1 MKKFLP
7 RDTMAKMSLNCN
19 EINLI
24 LNELNLQGAFIQDI
38 TQPGYDTMAFYLYKE
53 GQAKTLVVC
62 TANNAT
68 RINETRR
75 KITKNDKPL
84 RFMEFLKS
92 KIKGAKILSCA
103 QIGLERIIKFELGHG
118 DELFNMYVR
127 LWSAAANIIL
137 CGPDNKILDT
147 MFRRPQKGE
156 VTGGLF
162 DENALI
168 KSAKKK
174 AAQEGTQAQDGAAQT
189 NASPK
194 NGAGN
199 FCAPNDSSARF
210 PVRDF
215 LDVQEEVSRLHPD
228 WPPLTFNQKVDW
240 FYSERASALSRDAL
254 LEKAK
259 AWYEAR
265 HSRQEAALERL
276 QKKKADFENSGKN
289 KHWGDLILSNA
300 HLLDGSS
307 NFLECEDYQSG
318 ATVQIKIDPK
328 ISAQANAARYYDL
341 YKKELS
347 GAEELKDEI
356 ELSQKKLAALDKA
369 YQEILNEKNPI
380 HIEQLLRKDSAPKQ
394 KIKKTHPGLDYTVN
408 GWYILVGRDAN
419 ENDELLRR
427 HVKGSDMWLHTR
439 DCPGGYVFVK
449 YRAGK
454 TIPLDILLDAG
465 NLAVYFSKARKNGK
479 ADLYYTQV
487 KHLRRAKNGPKGLVL
502 PTQEKNLSVTL
513 DPARLKR
520 LEALKQ
526 ENEL

>member
-1 MKKFLP
+1 
-7 RDTMAKMSLNCN
+7 MSLNCN
-19 EINLI
+19 EINAI
-24 LNELNLQGAFIQDI
+24 LDELNLEGSFIQDI
-38 TQPGYDTMAFYLYKE
+38 IQPGYDTIALYTYKE
-53 GQAKTLVVC
+53 GTAKTILIC
-62 TANNAT
+62 AGHEAT
-68 RINETRR
+68 RINETKR
-75 KITKNDKPL
+75 KIPKNEKPL

-92 KIKGAKILSCA
+92 KIRGAKILSCR

-118 DELFNMYVR
+118 DAAYNMFVR

-137 CGPDNKILDT
+137 CDQENKILDT

-156 VTGGLF
+156 VTGGRF
-162 DENALI
+162 EPPEPAPQ
-168 KSAKKK
+168 KK
-174 AAQEGTQAQDGAAQT
+174 E
-189 NASPK
+189 
-194 NGAGN
+194 
-199 FCAPNDSSARF
+199 F
-210 PVRDF
+210 PIRDF
-215 LDVQEEVSRLHPD
+215 ADVEEEILQKHPD
-228 WPPLTFNQKVDW
+228 WAPLSFNQKVDW
-240 FYSERASALSRDAL
+240 FYSERASCLSREAL

-259 AWYEAR
+259 SWYESR
-265 HSRQEAALERL
+265 RSRQEAALERL
-276 QKKKADFENSGKN
+276 QKKKADFENREQK

-300 HLLDGSS
+300 HKISGSS
-307 NFLECEDYQSG
+307 SFLECQDYESG

-341 YKKELS
+341 YKKESS
-347 GAEELKDEI
+347 GAEELKTEI

-380 HIEQLLRKDSAPKQ
+380 RIEQLLRKDSAPKQ
-394 KIKKTHPGLDYTVN
+394 KTKKTHPGLDYTVN

-427 HVKGSDMWLHTR
+427 HAKGSDMWLHTR
-439 DCPGGYVFVK
+439 DCPGGYVFIK

-502 PTQEKNLSVTL
+502 PTQEKNLSITL

-520 LEALKQ
+520 LEALKS

>member
-1 MKKFLP
+1 
-7 RDTMAKMSLNCN
+7 MSLNCN

-24 LNELNLQGAFIQDI
+24 LSELNLAGSFIQDI
-38 TQPGYDTMAFYLYKE
+38 IQPGFDTLALYAYKE
-53 GQAKTLVVC
+53 GSAKTILVC
-62 TANNAT
+62 AANGAT

-75 KITKNDKPL
+75 KIPKNEKPL

-92 KIKGAKILSCA
+92 RIRGAKILSCA
-103 QIGLERIIKFELGHG
+103 QIGLERVIKLELAHG
-118 DELFNMYVR
+118 DDSFNMFVR

-137 CGPDNKILDT
+137 CDKENKILDT

-168 KSAKKK
+168 ESAKKK
-174 AAQEGTQAQDGAAQT
+174 QEALQDKDG
-189 NASPK
+189 
-194 NGAGN
+194 
-199 FCAPNDSSARF
+199 ARF
-210 PVRDF
+210 PIRDF
-215 LDVQEEVSRLHPD
+215 AQVQEEVSRLHPD

-240 FYSERASALSRDAL
+240 FYSESASALSRDAL

-259 AWYEAR
+259 AWHTQHR
-265 HSRQEAALERL
+265 TKQEAALERL
-276 QKKKADFENSGKN
+276 KSKKASFENCGQK

-300 HLLDGSS
+300 HLIDGSS

-328 ISAQANAARYYDL
+328 KSAQENAAHYYEL
-341 YKKELS
+341 YKKEAS
-347 GAEELKDEI
+347 GAEELKAEI
-356 ELSQKKLAALDKA
+356 ELSQKKIAALDKA
-369 YQEILNEKNPI
+369 YQEILNEKNPVR
-380 HIEQLLRKDSAPKQ
+380 IEQLLRKDSAPKQ
-394 KIKKTHPGLDYTVN
+394 KIKKAHPGLDYTVN

-439 DCPGGYVFVK
+439 DCPGGYVFIK

-454 TIPLDILLDAG
+454 TVPLDILLDAG

-520 LEALKQ
+520 LELARQGDDL
-526 ENEL
+526 

>member
-1 MKKFLP
+1 
-7 RDTMAKMSLNCN
+7 MSLNCN

-24 LNELNLQGAFIQDI
+24 LSELDLAGSFVQDI
-38 TQPGYDTMAFYLYKE
+38 VQPGYDTIALYVYKE
-53 GQAKTLVVC
+53 GAAKTILIC
-62 TANNAT
+62 AANGAT

-75 KITKNDKPL
+75 KIPKNEKPL

-92 KIKGAKILSCA
+92 RIRGAKILSCA
-103 QIGLERIIKFELGHG
+103 QMGLERIIKFELGHG
-118 DELFNMYVR
+118 EEQFNMFVR

-137 CGPDNKILDT
+137 CDKDNNILDT

-156 VTGGLF
+156 VTGGVF
-162 DENALI
+162 DEEAI
-168 KSAKKK
+168 WESAKEK
-174 AAQEGTQAQDGAAQT
+174 ARQAQDG
-189 NASPK
+189 
-194 NGAGN
+194 G
-199 FCAPNDSSARF
+199 RF
-210 PVRDF
+210 PIRGF
-215 LDVQEEVSRLHPD
+215 EEVQEEAALAHPD

-240 FYSERASALSRDAL
+240 FYSESASTLSREAL

-259 AWYEAR
+259 AWYETR
-265 HSRQEAALERL
+265 HSKQEAALERL
-276 QKKKADFENSGKN
+276 QAKKAGFEKSGQK

-300 HLLDGSS
+300 HLIQAGS
-307 NFLECEDYQSG
+307 NFLECVDYESG
-318 ATVQIKIDPK
+318 ATVQIKIDSK
-328 ISAQANAARYYDL
+328 KSAQENAARYYDL
-341 YKKELS
+341 YKKEAS
-347 GAEELKDEI
+347 GAKELEDEI
-356 ELSQKKLAALDKA
+356 ALSQRKLAALEKA
-369 YQEILNEKNPI
+369 YQEILNEKNPVR
-380 HIEQLLRKDSAPKQ
+380 IEQLLRKDSAPKQ
-394 KIKKTHPGLDYTVN
+394 KQKKARPGLDYNVN
-408 GWYILVGRDAN
+408 GWLILVGRDAN

-520 LEALKQ
+520 LELERQ
-526 ENEL
+526 GDEL

>member
-1 MKKFLP
+1 
-7 RDTMAKMSLNCN
+7 MSLNCN

-24 LNELNLQGAFIQDI
+24 LSELSLTGSFVQDI

-53 GQAKTLVVC
+53 GQAKTVVVC
-62 TANNAT
+62 AANGAT

-118 DELFNMYVR
+118 DERFNMFVR
-127 LWSAAANIIL
+127 LWSGAANIIL
-137 CGPDNKILDT
+137 CDPDNKILDT

-168 KSAKKK
+168 ESARKK
-174 AAQEGTQAQDGAAQT
+174 AEAAAEQNAAQDEAQ
-189 NASPK
+189 APQK
-194 NGAGN
+194 N
-199 FCAPNDSSARF
+199 RF
-210 PVRDF
+210 PIRDF

-240 FYSERASALSRDAL
+240 FYSERASTLSRDAL

-265 HSRQEAALERL
+265 RSRQEAALERL
-276 QKKKADFENSGKN
+276 QKKKADFETADKK

-300 HLLDGSS
+300 HLIDGSS

-318 ATVQIKIDPK
+318 ETVQIKIDPK
-328 ISAQANAARYYDL
+328 KSAQANAAVWYDL

-380 HIEQLLRKDSAPKQ
+380 RIEQLLRKDSAPKQ

>member
-1 MKKFLP
+1 MYNGNV
-7 RDTMAKMSLNCN
+7 SLNCN

-24 LNELNLQGAFIQDI
+24 LSELNLAGSFIQEI
-38 TQPGYDTMAFYLYKE
+38 TQPGYDTMAFSVYKE
-53 GQAKTLVVC
+53 GQAKTIVIC
-62 TANNAT
+62 AAGGAT

-75 KITKNDKPL
+75 KVPKNDKPL

-92 KIKGAKILSCA
+92 KIKGAKILSCS

-118 DELFNMYVR
+118 DERFNMFVR
-127 LWSAAANIIL
+127 LWSGAANIIL
-137 CGPDNKILDT
+137 CDQENKILDT

-168 KSAKKK
+168 ENAKKK
-174 AAQEGTQAQDGAAQT
+174 AEQNAAQGGTQAQDGAAG
-189 NASPK
+189 AST
-194 NGAGN
+194 GA
-199 FCAPNDSSARF
+199 AAAQKDRF
-210 PVRDF
+210 PIRDF
-215 LDVQEEVSRLHPD
+215 ADVQEEVSSLHPD

-240 FYSERASALSRDAL
+240 FYSERASTLSRDAL
-254 LEKAK
+254 LEKAN
-259 AWYEAR
+259 AWYESR

-276 QKKKADFENSGKN
+276 KKKKSDFENADKK

-300 HLLDGSS
+300 HLIDGSS

-328 ISAQANAARYYDL
+328 KTAQANAAVYYDL

-347 GAEELKDEI
+347 GAEELKAEI

-380 HIEQLLRKDSAPKQ
+380 RIEQLLRKDSAPKQ
-394 KIKKTHPGLDYTVN
+394 KIKKTHPDLDYTVN
-408 GWYILVGRDAN
+408 GWYILVGRDAD

-439 DCPGGYVFVK
+439 DCPGGYVFIK

-454 TIPLDILLDAG
+454 TVPLDILLDAG

-520 LEALKQ
+520 LEALKS

>member
-1 MKKFLP
+1 
-7 RDTMAKMSLNCN
+7 MAKMSLNCN
-19 EINLI
+19 EINVI
-24 LNELNLQGAFIQDI
+24 LDELNLTGSFIQDI
-38 TQPGYDTMAFYLYKE
+38 IQPGYDTIALYTYKE
-53 GQAKTLVVC
+53 GRAKTILIC
-62 TANNAT
+62 ASHGAT
-68 RINETRR
+68 RINETRS
-75 KITKNDKPL
+75 KIPKNEKPL

-92 KIKGAKILSCA
+92 RIRGAKILSCA
-103 QIGLERIIKFELGHG
+103 QIGLERIIKFELAHG
-118 DELFNMYVR
+118 DERYNMFVR

-137 CGPDNKILDT
+137 CDPDNKILDT

-168 KSAKKK
+168 ESAKKK
-174 AAQEGTQAQDGAAQT
+174 AEAAAAQDGSQAQEGAAPQ
-189 NASPK
+189 K
-194 NGAGN
+194 
-199 FCAPNDSSARF
+199 DRF
-210 PVRDF
+210 PIRDF
-215 LDVQEEVSRLHPD
+215 ADVQEEVSRQHPD
-228 WPPLTFNQKVDW
+228 WPPLSFNQKVDW
-240 FYSERASALSRDAL
+240 FYRESASALSRDAL

-259 AWYEAR
+259 AWYNQHR
-265 HSRQEAALERL
+265 SKQEAALERL
-276 QKKKADFENSGKN
+276 QKKKDGFENCGQK

-300 HLLDGSS
+300 HLIDGSS

-328 ISAQANAARYYDL
+328 ISAQANAAAYYDL

-347 GAEELKDEI
+347 GAEELKAEI

-369 YQEILNEKNPI
+369 YQEILNEKNPVR
-380 HIEQLLRKDSAPKQ
+380 IEQLLRKDSAPKQ
-394 KIKKTHPGLDYTVN
+394 KTKKTHPGLDYTVN

-427 HVKGSDMWLHTR
+427 HVKGADMWLHTR
-439 DCPGGYVFVK
+439 DCPGGYVFIK

-520 LEALKQ
+520 LESLKQ
-526 ENEL
+526 DSEL

>member
-1 MKKFLP
+1 MK
-7 RDTMAKMSLNCN
+7 RMSLNCN

-24 LNELNLQGAFIQDI
+24 LSELDLTGSFVQDI
-38 TQPGYDTMAFYLYKE
+38 VQPGYDTIALYVYKE
-53 GQAKTLVVC
+53 GAAKTILIC
-62 TANNAT
+62 AGHDAT

-75 KITKNDKPL
+75 KIPKNEKPL

-92 KIKGAKILSCA
+92 RIRGAKILSCA
-103 QIGLERIIKFELGHG
+103 QMGFERIIKFELGHG
-118 DELFNMYVR
+118 DKRYNMFVR

-137 CGPDNKILDT
+137 CGQDNNILDT

-156 VTGGLF
+156 VTGGVF
-162 DENALI
+162 DEEAI
-168 KSAKKK
+168 WESAKEK
-174 AAQEGTQAQDGAAQT
+174 ALQGQD
-189 NASPK
+189 
-194 NGAGN
+194 AG
-199 FCAPNDSSARF
+199 ARF
-210 PVRDF
+210 PARDF
-215 LDVQEEVSRLHPD
+215 ADVQEEAARAHPD
-228 WPPLTFNQKVDW
+228 WPSLSFNQKVDW
-240 FYSERASALSRDAL
+240 FYSERSSNLSRDAL

-259 AWYEAR
+259 AWYETR
-265 HSRQEAALERL
+265 RSKQEAALERL
-276 QKKKADFENSGKN
+276 QKKKADFETAGKK
-289 KHWGDLILSNA
+289 KHWGDLILANA
-300 HLLDGSS
+300 HLVGADS
-307 NFLECEDYQSG
+307 NFLECEDYESG

-328 ISAQANAARYYDL
+328 ISAQANAARYYEL

-347 GAEELKDEI
+347 GAEELKAEI

-369 YQEILNEKNPI
+369 YQEILNEKNPVR
-380 HIEQLLRKDSAPKQ
+380 IEQLLRKDSAPRQ
-394 KIKKTHPGLDYTVN
+394 KIKKSHPGLDYTVN

-439 DCPGGYVFVK
+439 DCPGGYVFIK

-502 PTQEKNLSVTL
+502 PSQERNLSITL
-513 DPARLKR
+513 DSERLKR
-520 LEALKQ
+520 LELARQ
-526 ENEL
+526 GDEL

>member
-1 MKKFLP
+1 MP
-7 RDTMAKMSLNCN
+7 VSLNCN

-24 LNELNLQGAFIQDI
+24 LCELNLDGSFIQEI
-38 TQPGYDTMAFYLYKE
+38 TQPGFDTIAFFLYKE
-53 GQAKTLVVC
+53 GQAKTIVVC
-62 TANNAT
+62 AANNAT
-68 RINETRR
+68 RINETRK
-75 KITKNDKPL
+75 KIPKNEKPL
-84 RFMEFLKS
+84 RFMEFLRS
-92 KIKGAKILSCA
+92 KIRGSKILSCG
-103 QIGLERIIKFELGHG
+103 QIGLERIVKMELGHG
-118 DELFNMYVR
+118 EEKFNMFIR
-127 LWSAAANIIL
+127 LWSGAANIIL
-137 CGPDNKILDT
+137 CDQNNRILDT

-156 VTGGLF
+156 VTGGVF

-168 KSAKKK
+168 ESAQKK
-174 AAQEGTQAQDGAAQT
+174 AAQKVPAENGERKQGQKAA
-189 NASPK
+189 ADSDPK
-194 NGAGN
+194 E
-199 FCAPNDSSARF
+199 RF
-210 PVRDF
+210 PIRDF

-228 WPPLTFNQKVDW
+228 WPPLSFNQKVDW

-259 AWYEAR
+259 SWYTS
-265 HSRQEAALERL
+265 HKSRQEAALERL
-276 QKKKADFENSGKN
+276 IKKKAGFETADKK

-300 HLLDGSS
+300 HLIDASS
-307 NFLECEDYQSG
+307 NFLECQDYENG

-328 ISAQANAARYYDL
+328 LSPQENAARYYEL
-341 YKKELS
+341 YKKEQS
-347 GAEELKDEI
+347 GAEELKAEI
-356 ELSQKKLAALDKA
+356 ELSQKKLAALEKA
-369 YQEILNEKNPI
+369 YKEILNEKNPI
-380 HIEQLLRKDSAPKQ
+380 RIEQLLRKDSAPKQ
-394 KIKKTHPGLDYTVN
+394 KIKKAHPGLDYTVN

-439 DCPGGYVFVK
+439 DCPGGYVFIK

-502 PTQEKNLSVTL
+502 PTQEKNLSVVL

-520 LEALKQ
+520 LELERQ
-526 ENEL
+526 GDEL

>member
-1 MKKFLP
+1 
-7 RDTMAKMSLNCN
+7 MSLNCN

-24 LNELNLQGAFIQDI
+24 LSELNLTGSFIQDI
-38 TQPGYDTMAFYLYKE
+38 VQPGYDTIALYAYKE
-53 GQAKTLVVC
+53 GAAKTIVIC
-62 TANNAT
+62 AANGAT

-75 KITKNDKPL
+75 KIPKNEKPL

-92 KIKGAKILSCA
+92 RVRGAKILSCG
-103 QIGLERIIKFELGHG
+103 QMGLERIIKMELGHG
-118 DELFNMYVR
+118 EEQFNMFIR
-127 LWSAAANIIL
+127 LWSAAANVIL
-137 CGPDNKILDT
+137 CDKENKILDT
-147 MFRRPQKGE
+147 MFRRPQRRE
-156 VTGGLF
+156 VTGGFF
-162 DENALI
+162 DEAAVW
-168 KSAKKK
+168 KSVRQKEAQ
-174 AAQEGTQAQDGAAQT
+174 AQEDAREAD
-189 NASPK
+189 ASPK
-194 NGAGN
+194 SA
-199 FCAPNDSSARF
+199 AADSKPQKRF
-210 PVRDF
+210 PIRDF
-215 LDVQEEVSRLHPD
+215 AEVQEEVSRLHPD
-228 WPPLTFNQKVDW
+228 WPPLSFNQKVDW
-240 FYSERASALSRDAL
+240 FYSESASTLSRTAL

-259 AWYEAR
+259 AWHETR

-276 QKKKADFENSGKN
+276 KSKKAAFENRAQK

-300 HLLDGSS
+300 HLIQDGS
-307 NFLECEDYQSG
+307 NYLECVDYESG

-328 ISAQANAARYYDL
+328 KSAQENAARYYDL
-341 YKKELS
+341 YKKEAS
-347 GAEELKDEI
+347 GAKELEDEI
-356 ELSQKKLAALDKA
+356 ALSQKKLAALKKA
-369 YQEILNEKNPI
+369 YQEILAEKNPAR
-380 HIEQLLRKDSAPKQ
+380 IEQLLRKDSAPKQ
-394 KIKKTHPGLDYTVN
+394 QQKKTRPGLDYTVN
-408 GWYILVGRDAN
+408 GWLILVGRDAN

-520 LEALKQ
+520 LEMDRQ
-526 ENEL
+526 GDEL